1 MNIVVL
7 NVLHVLDQQVLVKSV
22 KLPEITT
29 HQVVLAQM
37 ELMKILIKSVKIVLI
52 HVQPVQELLIVVLHV
67 LEP

>member
-1 MNIVVL
+1 VNIVVL

-22 KLPEITT
+22 KLPGITT